1 MSAVRPCKVV
11 KLLPLGQFLF
21 QIYIA
26 LVTHQLIELFL
37 IRAVGSLDL
46 AVELRR
52 SRFDIS
58 MSDTQV
64 FDMPMELRLELVAA
78 IGSDLLNAKW
88 KFGDDVINKINCV
101 FLRMTLVDL

>member
-11 KLLPLGQFLF
+11 KLFPLGQFLI
-21 QIYIA
+21 QIHIA
-26 LVTHQLIELFL
+26 LVTQQLIKLFL

-46 AVELRR
+46 AVELGR

-78 IGSDLLNAKW
+78 IGSDLLDAKW
-88 KFGDDVINKINCV
+88 KFGDDVINKV
-101 FLRMTLVDL
+101 DSVLLRMTLVDL